1 MDNSDQKE
9 EKIPPSW
16 GDDQLSA
23 FIENALENIYASF
36 HNLKL
41 QYNLL
46 KDIHLVFDSIV
57 RNLDRTPEWF
67 ASFFLFRSHSA
78 FLGGVRLSLS
88 GAIPEAYMVLR
99 GCLENAFYGFYLYND
114 QELQET
120 WLKRHDDYK
129 SKAKMRSEFTIRKV
143 LDFMKTRDKSIY
155 MISKDLYERTIDLG
169 GHPNEKAFFSV
180 MKQEKDEAKITF
192 DSAYLIGN
200 EPALQLALKSSA
212 QTGICSLLI
221 FEKIYEKRF
230 EILGLSD
237 RINQLKQGL

>member
-1 MDNSDQKE
+1 
-9 EKIPPSW
+9 
-16 GDDQLSA
+16 
-23 FIENALENIYASF
+23 
-36 HNLKL
+36 
-41 QYNLL
+41 
-46 KDIHLVFDSIV
+46 
-57 RNLDRTPEWF
+57 
-67 ASFFLFRSHSA
+67 
-78 FLGGVRLSLS
+78 
-88 GAIPEAYMVLR
+88 MVLR